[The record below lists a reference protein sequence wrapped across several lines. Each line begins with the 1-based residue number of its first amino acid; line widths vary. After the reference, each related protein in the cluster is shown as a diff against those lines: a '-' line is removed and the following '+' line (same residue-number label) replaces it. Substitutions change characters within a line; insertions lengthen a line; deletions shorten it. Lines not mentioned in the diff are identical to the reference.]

1 MNNNEYKEIKLPE
14 EMSKEEKIDL
24 MLENPIPKNE
34 GENVHGLL
42 YNIVGFIGFLFFTVF
57 FGGAG
62 LLAFL
67 QEDSDSGTKAVASIF
82 LIYTVV
88 LIYKTIKYAISIKSV
103 LKGMKEEKR
112 VVISLQN
119 IGYFIYSLA
128 FLIIMSMFILMFI
141 NPESKLLNDN
151 FMLLPYIAI
160 GFGIVGTIIIYIDRG
175 MRLFHKET
183 KVVEINSDKKDI
195 DK

>member
-24 MLENPIPKNE
+24 MLETPISKNE

-62 LLAFL
+62 LLAL
-67 QEDSDSGTKAVASIF
+67 LNEDSDSGTKAVASIF
-82 LIYTVV
+82 LIFTVV